1 MTKLAHHTQV
11 AFHHTDA
18 AGIVHFAN
26 YFLFAE
32 EAETRALATLGL
44 PGPAQGAFYP
54 RVHVSATYT
63 APLHFSDPITIIPS
77 LTRIG
82 NSSLHWQFLIDG
94 PRGTA
99 ATVTAIAAR
108 RDAAN
113 PPLPFTPKEKEL
125 LAPLLPTPIPPATA
139 SPPTPS

>member
-113 PPLPFTPKEKEL
+113 APFPPTPQEKEPLP
-125 LAPLLPTPIPPATA
+125 PLLPTPIPPATA